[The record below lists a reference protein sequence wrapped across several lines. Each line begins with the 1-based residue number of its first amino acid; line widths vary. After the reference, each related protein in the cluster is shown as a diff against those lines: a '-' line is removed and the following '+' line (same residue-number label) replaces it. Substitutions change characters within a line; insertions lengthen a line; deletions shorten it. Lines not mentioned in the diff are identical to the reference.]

1 MSDSRKYAI
10 LGETLKHTMS
20 PPIHKRLFELKNRKF
35 EYEILEVKP
44 EDLKAKSAYLDTLSG
59 YNITIPHK
67 IGIIDCIDE
76 LDDSAK
82 RYHSVNC
89 VDNKNG
95 KRVGYNTDCDG
106 FLRTVRAMN
115 VDFTGK
121 ILLIGCGGVG
131 RMMAIETALSG
142 GELTIAALES
152 DRALAEKVMA
162 EIAEM
167 KPDAKVNAVYIDG
180 ALSPDNFGGEMP
192 KFDLLI
198 NASPVGMYPKTDRMA
213 CTPEVLDKV
222 SYVFDAVYNPKVTL
236 LAKTAREKGA
246 KAMTGMAM
254 LVLQAAAAH
263 EIWNNAHFEDSD
275 LKKLI
280 SDMEEL
286 V

>member
-1 MSDSRKYAI
+1 MKNYALI
-10 LGETLKHTMS
+10 GYPLGHSLSPQIHT
-20 PPIHKRLFELKNRKF
+20 RLLQ
-35 EYEILEVKP
+35 
-44 EDLKAKSAYLDTLSG
+44 LSG
-59 YNITIPHK
+59 VEGGYEKLEIPPEELTGSFEKLSRLSGFNITIPHK
-67 IGIIDCIDE
+67 VAIMDYCDRLDE
-76 LDDSAK
+76 GAK
-82 RYHSVNC
+82 RYRSVNC
-89 VDNKNG
+89 VKNG
-95 KRVGYNTDCDG
+95 EEKVGYNTDVLG
-106 FLRTVRAMN
+106 FTKSIEMLGASLS
-115 VDFTGK
+115 GK
-121 ILLIGCGGVG
+121 VLLIGCGGVG

-167 KPDAKVNAVYIDG
+167 KPEAKVNAVYIDG

-213 CTPEVLDKV
+213 CTPGVLDNV

-263 EIWNNAHFEDSD
+263 EIWNNARFNDSD

>member
-1 MSDSRKYAI
+1 MKNYALI
-10 LGETLKHTMS
+10 GYPLGHSLSPQIHT
-20 PPIHKRLFELKNRKF
+20 RLLQ
-35 EYEILEVKP
+35 
-44 EDLKAKSAYLDTLSG
+44 LSG
-59 YNITIPHK
+59 VEGGYEKLEIPPEELTGSFEKLSGFSGFNITIPHK
-67 IGIIDCIDE
+67 VAIMDYCDRLDE
-76 LDDSAK
+76 GAK
-82 RYHSVNC
+82 RYRSVNC
-89 VDNKNG
+89 VKNG
-95 KRVGYNTDCDG
+95 EEKVGYNTDVLG
-106 FLRTVRAMN
+106 FTKSIEMLGASLS
-115 VDFTGK
+115 GK
-121 ILLIGCGGVG
+121 VLLIGCGGVG

>member
-1 MSDSRKYAI
+1 MKNYALI
-10 LGETLKHTMS
+10 GYPLGHSLSPQIHT
-20 PPIHKRLFELKNRKF
+20 RLLQ
-35 EYEILEVKP
+35 
-44 EDLKAKSAYLDTLSG
+44 LSG
-59 YNITIPHK
+59 VEGGYEKLEIPPEELTGSFEKLSGFSGFNITIPHK
-67 IGIIDCIDE
+67 VAIMDYCDRLDE
-76 LDDSAK
+76 GAR
-82 RYHSVNC
+82 RYRSVNC
-89 VDNKNG
+89 VKNG
-95 KRVGYNTDCDG
+95 EEKVGYNTDVLG
-106 FLRTVRAMN
+106 FTKSIEMLGASLS
-115 VDFTGK
+115 GK
-121 ILLIGCGGVG
+121 VLLIGCGGVG